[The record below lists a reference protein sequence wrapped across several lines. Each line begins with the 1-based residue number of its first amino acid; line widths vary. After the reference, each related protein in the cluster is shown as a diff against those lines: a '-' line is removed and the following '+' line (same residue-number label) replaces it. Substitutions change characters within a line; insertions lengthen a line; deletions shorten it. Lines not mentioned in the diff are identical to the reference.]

1 MIDALSQEIRRQ
13 LVDDI
18 VKEGTGCSRS
28 TAYRRVYKI
37 LNRTVDDVWG
47 LKLRDVA
54 EDESWQPVEPSRFTL
69 TQRVKTSQ
77 GKRVNIDDTLADA
90 NRRLADAVSFL

>member
-1 MIDALSQEIRRQ
+1 MIYTLICCHSHDALSQEIRRQ

-28 TAYRRVYKI
+28 TAYRRVYRI

-69 TQRVKTSQ
+69 TEFRAMTHREP
-77 GKRVNIDDTLADA
+77 GYLI
-90 NRRLADAVSFL
+90 